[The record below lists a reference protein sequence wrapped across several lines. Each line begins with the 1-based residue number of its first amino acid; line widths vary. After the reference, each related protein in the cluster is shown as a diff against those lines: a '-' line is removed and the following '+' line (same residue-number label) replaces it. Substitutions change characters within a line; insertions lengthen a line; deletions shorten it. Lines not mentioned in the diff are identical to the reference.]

1 MARSL
6 LFWFGIVLLV
16 AACLFPILWMLNLS
30 LKPNELAQAWP
41 PVFFFFEPTFE
52 HYPTAWRSANLGPL
66 LLNSVIVAVGSTIL
80 VLLVSVPA
88 AYSFARYETS
98 RGHLLFMILSTRM
111 MPAAAI
117 VVPYYLIF
125 RQLGLL
131 NTHMGVILAHAF
143 FNFSFCTFVLYGFF
157 KEIDP
162 NIEYSAMIDGYSR
175 PEIFRRI
182 IFPLLKPPIAVVTSF
197 SLMFSWN
204 EFLFAFVLT
213 RTDASRTVTAGIEQ
227 FWTMTGIQ
235 WGPMSAAALIAIA
248 PMLVF
253 SVYLQKYIVR
263 GLTFGAVKR

>member
-1 MARSL
+1 MRLAI
-6 LFWFGIVLLV
+6 FWAGIALLV
-16 AACLFPILWMLNLS
+16 FACVFPILWIVNLS
-30 LKPNELAQAWP
+30 LKPTELAQASP
-41 PVFFFFEPTFE
+41 PAIFFTPTFE
-52 HYPTAWRSANLGPL
+52 HFAVAWRSANLGPL
-66 LLNSVIVAVGSTIL
+66 LVNSVIVAVGSTLL

-111 MPAAAI
+111 MPAAAV
-117 VVPYYLIF
+117 VVPYFLIF
-125 RQLGLL
+125 RELGLL
-131 NTHMGVILAHAF
+131 NTHAGVILAHAF
-143 FNFSFCTFVLYGFF
+143 FNFSFSTFVLYGFF

-162 NIEYSAMIDGYSR
+162 NIEYSAMIDGYGR
-175 PEIFRRI
+175 LEILRRV

-213 RTDASRTVTAGIEQ
+213 RTDAARTVTAGIEQ

-253 SVYLQKYIVR
+253 SIYLQKYIVR